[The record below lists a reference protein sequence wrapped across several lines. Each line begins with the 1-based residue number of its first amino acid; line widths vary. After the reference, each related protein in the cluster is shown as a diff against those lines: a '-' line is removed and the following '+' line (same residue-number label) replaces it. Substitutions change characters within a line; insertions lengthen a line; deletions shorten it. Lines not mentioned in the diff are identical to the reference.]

1 MTILEAV
8 QSVGAPWLDRVA
20 FAVTQLGSEFAYIG
34 LLVVIYLAIDASAG
48 RTIGLAVLGG
58 YYLNQHAKAFFDTAR
73 PYVLHPEL
81 LRGGTA
87 AAETGPGS
95 AFPSGH
101 AQSAATFWGLAA
113 ALTRRRWFTVLAVA
127 VVLLVGT
134 SRIYLGVHW
143 PIDVLGGL
151 VIGLTVVGVAL
162 LFARRESMPPAA
174 TVLLLAILPL
184 AIHLVLPT
192 PDSGR
197 LAGAFAGIATAPLL
211 VPHRARGPLGS
222 RIGLAVLGLAL
233 ALGWLLGTSA
243 LLPDAVKDHMLVAPL
258 RYLLVAWSGVVLAP
272 WLAVRTGWLPQDR
285 RT

>member
-1 MTILEAV
+1 MRILEAV
-8 QSVGAPWLDRVA
+8 QSVGAPWLDTVA
-20 FAVTQLGSEFAYIG
+20 FAITQLGSEFAYIG
-34 LLVVIYLAIDASAG
+34 LLVVVYLAIDARAG

-81 LRGGTA
+81 LRGGA
-87 AAETGPGS
+87 AAVETGPGS

-113 ALTRRRWFTVLAVA
+113 ALGRRRWLTVLAVA

-151 VIGLTVVGVAL
+151 AIGLAIVAVVLWLAGRDAMPTVVTVV
-162 LFARRESMPPAA
+162 LF
-174 TVLLLAILPL
+174 VVLPL
-184 AIHLVLPT
+184 ALHVVLPT

-211 VPHRARGPLGS
+211 VPHRPRGS
-222 RIGLAVLGLAL
+222 VAARIGLAIFGLAL

-243 LLPDAVKDHMLVAPL
+243 LVPEAVKDHVFVAPL
-258 RYLLVAWSGVVLAP
+258 RYLLVAWCGVVLAP
-272 WLAVRTGWLPQDR
+272 WLAERAGWLPRDR
-285 RT
+285 TA

>member
-113 ALTRRRWFTVLAVA
+113 ALIRRRWFTVLAVV

-243 LLPDAVKDHMLVAPL
+243 LLPDAVKDQMLVAPL
-258 RYLLVAWSGVVLAP
+258 RYLLVAWCGVVLAP